1 MRLTNSMRDAFD
13 RTLPVDNNLVPD
25 LMAAGWPKGQ
35 EAVA

>member
-1 MRLTNSMRDAFD
+1 MRLATFD